1 MSTTPERNW
10 PDPKDRPPVEWKPGD
25 PVDTREAW
33 AAAEAAGELTVDNI
47 LERLRRMAVYELGKM
62 GPVGYDEDGFV
73 TALVA
78 EGIREGALVLQVHT
92 RDHWPPHVHVKRPE
106 DRGSHG
112 VIIDLQTGEVDEDR
126 LPKGVRTKDI
136 KRMSKLVEKHHPELC
151 TLWEKNNGTKVGVPD
166 DEPCTLDDP
175 ASPTPA

>member
-10 PDPKDRPPVEWKPGD
+10 PDPRDLPPFEWKPGD

-33 AAAEAAGELTVDNI
+33 TAAEAVGALTVGNI
-47 LERLRRMAVYELGKM
+47 LERLRRMAVYELGEM

-78 EGIREGALVLQVHT
+78 EGIKEGALVLQVHT
-92 RDHWPPHVHVKRPE
+92 RDHWPPHVHVK
-106 DRGSHG
+106 DFGSHG
-112 VIIDLQTGEVDEDR
+112 VIIDLRNGDVCEER

-136 KRMSKLVEKHHPELC
+136 QRMGELVEKHHAELC
-151 TLWEKNNGTKVGVPD
+151 LLWEKNNGSKVFPD
-166 DEPCTLDDP
+166 DEACSLDAGDTS
-175 ASPTPA
+175 SPM